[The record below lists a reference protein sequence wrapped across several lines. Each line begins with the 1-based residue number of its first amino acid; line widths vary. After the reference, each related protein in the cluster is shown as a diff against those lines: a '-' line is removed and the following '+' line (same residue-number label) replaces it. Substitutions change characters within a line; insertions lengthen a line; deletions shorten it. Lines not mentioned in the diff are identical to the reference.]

1 MARSIG
7 SKVSLLA
14 LLLPVAAFASPPSGA
29 VVERNSPTELTVRWA
44 SEDPVDVLLSDA
56 ADVEPDRAKVISQ
69 QDRDGKEAIATTA
82 SQRMYFLLRNTRTGE
97 STEVAERLLPL
108 DGGSNFRDLGGY
120 SAAEGKHIRWG
131 KLYRSGGQAMLTSV
145 DLDRVRQLNLANL
158 VDLRSDEERLLAPTK
173 IGGVAYTAIGYSMA
187 KLSLGGGMEAT
198 YRGFPTLMAPQ
209 LRQIFAKLL
218 RSEQPL
224 AYNCSAGQ
232 DRTGFVSAMILSALG
247 TPRDEVFAD
256 YHLTTALRKPEN
268 EMPPIDPALAAANP
282 VAAMFASYQKE
293 PHPKPTP
300 LFTAEG
306 KSFLSFS
313 LAEIEEKWG
322 SIDQYLAIEI
332 GLTKADI
339 ARLRL
344 LYTE

>member
-7 SKVSLLA
+7 TKLSLLA
-14 LLLPVAAFASPPSGA
+14 LLMPAAAFASPPSGA
-29 VVERNSPTELTVRWA
+29 VVERSTPTELTVQWTSA
-44 SEDPVDVLLSDA
+44 DPVDVLISDKA
-56 ADVEPDRAKVISQ
+56 NVAPEGATLVSAR
-69 QDRDGKEAIATTA
+69 DRDGKHMIANATPA
-82 SQRMYFLLRNTRTGE
+82 RQYFLLRNTRTGE
-97 STEVAERLLPL
+97 ATEVAERLLPL
-108 DGGSNFRDLGGY
+108 EGGSNFRDLGGY
-120 SAAEGKHIRWG
+120 PAADGKHIRWG
-131 KLYRSGGQAMLTSV
+131 KMFRSGGQAMLTAT
-145 DLDRVRQLNLANL
+145 DLDRVRQLKLSNL

-173 IGGVAYTAIGYSMA
+173 IDGVAYTAIGYSMA

-198 YRGFPTLMAPQ
+198 YRGFPSMMAPQ

-218 RSEQPL
+218 RGEQPL

-247 TPRDEVFAD
+247 TPRETIFAD

-268 EMPPIDPALAAANP
+268 EMPRIDPALAATNP

-300 LFTAEG
+300 LFTADG
-306 KSFLSFS
+306 TSFLSYS
-313 LAEIEEKWG
+313 MAEIDQKWG
-322 SIDQYLAIEI
+322 SIDQYLETEI

>member
-7 SKVSLLA
+7 TKISLLA
-14 LLLPVAAFASPPSGA
+14 LFVPLAAFASPPSGA
-29 VVERNSPTELTVRWA
+29 LVERNSPTELTVRWTSA
-44 SEDPVDVLLSDA
+44 DPVDVLISDT
-56 ADVEPDRAKVISQ
+56 ADVASTSATLVSAR
-69 QDRDGKEAIATTA
+69 DRDGKHMIANAALTR
-82 SQRMYFLLRNTRTGE
+82 QYFLLRNTLTGE
-97 STEVAERLLPL
+97 ATVVAERLLPL
-108 DGGSNFRDLGGY
+108 EGGSNFRDLGGY
-120 SAAEGKHIRWG
+120 PAADGKLIRWG
-131 KLYRSGGQAMLTSV
+131 KMFRSGGQAMLTAT
-145 DLDRVRQLNLANL
+145 DLDRVRQLKLSNL

-173 IGGVAYTAIGYSMA
+173 IEGVAYTAIGYSMA
-187 KLSLGGGMEAT
+187 KLSLSGGMEAT
-198 YRGFPTLMAPQ
+198 YRGFPYMMAPQ

-218 RSEQPL
+218 RGEQPL

-247 TPRDEVFAD
+247 TPRETIFAD
-256 YHLTTALRKPEN
+256 YNLTTVLRKPEN
-268 EMPPIDPALAAANP
+268 EMPRIDSALAATNP

-300 LFTAEG
+300 LVTADG
-306 KSFLSFS
+306 TSFLSFS
-313 LAEIEEKWG
+313 MAEIDQKWG
-322 SIDQYLAIEI
+322 SIDQYLETEI

>member
-1 MARSIG
+1 MVRSIG
-7 SKVSLLA
+7 TKISLLA
-14 LLLPVAAFASPPSGA
+14 LLMPAAGFASPPSGA
-29 VVERNSPTELTVRWA
+29 VVERSTPTELTVQWTSA
-44 SEDPVDVLLSDA
+44 DPVDVLISDK
-56 ADVEPDRAKVISQ
+56 ADVAPESATLVSTG
-69 QDRDGKEAIATTA
+69 DRDGKHMIANATA
-82 SQRMYFLLRNTRTGE
+82 VRQYFLLRNTRTGE
-97 STEVAERLLPL
+97 TTEVAERLLPL
-108 DGGSNFRDLGGY
+108 EGGSNFRDLGGY
-120 SAAEGKHIRWG
+120 PAADGKHIRWG
-131 KLYRSGGQAMLTSV
+131 KMFRSGGQAMLTAT
-145 DLDRVRQLNLANL
+145 DLDRVRQLNLSNL

-173 IGGVAYTAIGYSMA
+173 IDGVAYTAIGYSMA

-198 YRGFPTLMAPQ
+198 YRGFPSMMAPQ

-218 RSEQPL
+218 RGEQPL
-224 AYNCSAGQ
+224 AYNGSAGQ

-247 TPRDEVFAD
+247 TPQETIFAD

-268 EMPPIDPALAAANP
+268 EMPHIEPALAATNP

-300 LFTAEG
+300 LLTADG
-306 KSFLSFS
+306 TSFLSFS
-313 LAEIEEKWG
+313 VAEIDQKWG
-322 SIDQYLAIEI
+322 SIDQYLETEI

>member
-1 MARSIG
+1 M
-7 SKVSLLA
+7 
-14 LLLPVAAFASPPSGA
+14 PAASFASPPSGA
-29 VVERNSPTELTVRWA
+29 VVERSTPTELTLRWTSA
-44 SEDPVDVLLSDA
+44 DPVDVLISDK
-56 ADVEPDRAKVISQ
+56 ADVAPESAKLVSAR
-69 QDRDGKEAIATTA
+69 DRDGKHMIANATPA
-82 SQRMYFLLRNTRTGE
+82 RQYFLLRNTRTGE
-97 STEVAERLLPL
+97 ATEVAERLLPL
-108 DGGSNFRDLGGY
+108 EGGSNFRDLGGY
-120 SAAEGKHIRWG
+120 PAAEGKHIRWG
-131 KLYRSGGQAMLTSV
+131 KMFRSGGQAMLTAT
-145 DLDRVRQLNLANL
+145 DLDRVRQLKLSNL

-173 IGGVAYTAIGYSMA
+173 IDGVAYTAIGYSMA

-198 YRGFPTLMAPQ
+198 YRGFPYMMAPQ

-218 RSEQPL
+218 RGEQPL

-247 TPRDEVFAD
+247 TPRETIFAD

-268 EMPPIDPALAAANP
+268 EMPRIDPALAATNP

-300 LFTAEG
+300 LFTADG
-306 KSFLSFS
+306 TSFLSYS
-313 LAEIEEKWG
+313 MAEIDQKWG
-322 SIDQYLAIEI
+322 SIDQYLETEI